1 MAAVTGSRRGV
12 WRHTTVVPPLDPAHT
27 VSLGEGDTPLVPL
40 SARTRQLAGVASVAA
55 KAEHRNPSGSFKDRI
70 AAVAVSLAAA
80 QGLRGCLGTSS
91 GNGGAALAAYSAA
104 AGRLAVLA
112 IRSDVV
118 PAKLRE
124 IRAHGAVAALID
136 PGRDDGAALDRKTS
150 RVAAV
155 AADYGFLPF
164 VTAFRFSPEAMWG
177 AATIAVELAESAPAT
192 SVVYVPVGGGGLLTA
207 LRLGYGLA
215 GHLLPAGPPRLVGV
229 QPTGCATLAPA
240 LAGGSPGLDRP
251 LSTSVSGLQVP
262 LLLDAAGAT
271 AAVRESG
278 GHAVEVDD
286 EEIAAAQ
293 RLLARQDGLLVEPA
307 GATALAGLL
316 ADARAGRT
324 GPEDRAVVLLTG
336 AGHKDAAALDRLA
349 AAPVEPDI
357 PDLAELV
364 ARLGQPR

>member
-1 MAAVTGSRRGV
+1 M
-12 WRHTTVVPPLDPAHT
+12 VPPLDPAHT

-80 QGLRGCLGTSS
+80 QGLGCLGTSS

-164 VTAFRFSPEAMWG
+164 VTAFRFSPEAMQG

-192 SVVYVPVGGGGLLTA
+192 NVVYVPFGGGGLLTA

-215 GHLLPAGPPRLVGV
+215 GHLLPAGPPRLVASSR
-229 QPTGCATLAPA
+229 PAAP
-240 LAGGSPGLDRP
+240 PWHRRWP
-251 LSTSVSGLQVP
+251 
-262 LLLDAAGAT
+262 
-271 AAVRESG
+271 G
-278 GHAVEVDD
+278 GHPGWIGRCPPRCRGCRFPCCWTPPGQPLRCAS
-286 EEIAAAQ
+286 
-293 RLLARQDGLLVEPA
+293 
-307 GATALAGLL
+307 
-316 ADARAGRT
+316 RAGTRSRST
-324 GPEDRAVVLLTG
+324 TR
-336 AGHKDAAALDRLA
+336 R
-349 AAPVEPDI
+349 
-357 PDLAELV
+357 
-364 ARLGQPR
+364 